1 MSASTMATSL
11 QDIAWIPGTV
21 TTYSCDQYGL
31 PVNCP
36 HSLNSTSD
44 ISGLPQGFPPPMY
57 LQQPYEDID
66 LSQSLNNNLMQ
77 LNTNNRLLNKDR
89 TYAQLI
95 FNDESF
101 NKYTDKPQNT
111 EHWRRN
117 IRNNLLR
124 NNVRCSRVYYSPY
137 LYSCF

>member
-1 MSASTMATSL
+1 
-11 QDIAWIPGTV
+11 
-21 TTYSCDQYGL
+21 
-31 PVNCP
+31 
-36 HSLNSTSD
+36 
-44 ISGLPQGFPPPMY
+44 MY